1 MALGAKEGCLPLGSW
16 GKLLG
21 GGDTQGLE
29 NVKDSLGELWAE
41 KAAWVRH
48 RSGKEPCSSTWER
61 DEADKVRRTRSWRSG
76 LFATPRGMWCEFPFS
91 ALSAIISP

>member
-41 KAAWVRH
+41 KAACMGETQKWKRAMFQH
-48 RSGKEPCSSTWER
+48 MGER
-61 DEADKVRRTRSWRSG
+61 
-76 LFATPRGMWCEFPFS
+76 
-91 ALSAIISP
+91 